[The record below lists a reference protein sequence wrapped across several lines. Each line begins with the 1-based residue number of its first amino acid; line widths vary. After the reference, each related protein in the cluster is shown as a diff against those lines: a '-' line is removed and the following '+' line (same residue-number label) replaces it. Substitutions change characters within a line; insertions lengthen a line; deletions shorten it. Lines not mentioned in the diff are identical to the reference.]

1 MSMIQAWSRVAFAV
15 AVMVSSA
22 SGQTADDPG
31 EGLRIEATGT
41 PNVRAVKWWG
51 RTGRTYFVQS
61 NPTLNPNTW
70 SYMPV
75 VESGTSAVHS
85 WNLSTTGQRMFVR
98 LVYTDQLFSG
108 SASLADFDGDGLT
121 NAQEVASSGPPSNP
135 LNSDTDDDGFSDS
148 VEWGGGYSPVN
159 GSSNPDYNGGSYKLR
174 ANRTYLSAR
183 HVVSQPVL
191 GVQTFTLRKSYSNIP
206 GFTSQPV
213 QSYPERP
220 QLPALPAV
228 PNFYAVSFNGWSIFD
243 PYSDNPLAS
252 GYHHDLEY
260 NVVEEAEYDY
270 TWAQLRLEANFA
282 STRPRIA
289 WLRLDGTG
297 AGGGGQ
303 QYITAVL
310 PPGLTQTS
318 DFAVQTAQVV
328 SSSAEISVGAAGV
341 QQLEIRRDPDE
352 LSGTGVTNFL
362 PMSGS
367 NLKALPGQWIHLK
380 VHVGTLPVGVYF
392 NNFEWTLPE
401 KVFKDYTA
409 SQTNGTLT
417 QMSVGDKQGV
427 SCSFYF
433 ADSGTKSIQVN
444 FQVNGVAQTLN
455 TTITVEKPSSDL
467 TANIGA
473 TALNI
478 GAGLIALLPANGTSY
493 GIDYSG
499 TVTMPTGWPQGKWNW
514 VQIVTPSRALTKDD
528 GSEKVYSLNGEQVL
542 DTTFPYAP
550 LPLGSHP
557 GNAGS
562 YQTNTTNQ
570 AHDMPDN
577 GLAGSKLVSINAE
590 AFQTYV
596 MFLPPGAASRYVP
609 LRKLAWEWSGA
620 ASKLDEV
627 WSLVNADQSSG
638 TSVETSHHPEWAK
651 NVTSGF
657 FKPVP

>member
-1 MSMIQAWSRVAFAV
+1 MSTIQAWSRVAFAV

-31 EGLRIEATGT
+31 EGLRIETTGT
-41 PNVRAVKWWG
+41 SNVRAVKWWG

-121 NAQEVASSGPPSNP
+121 NAQEVASSGPRSNP
-135 LNSDTDDDGFSDS
+135 LISDTDDDGFSDS

-159 GSSNPDYNGGSYKLR
+159 GYSNPDYNGGSYKLR

-220 QLPALPAV
+220 ELPALPAV

-289 WLRLDGTG
+289 WIRLNGTG

-310 PPGLTQTS
+310 PPGVTQTS

-328 SSSAEISVGAAGV
+328 SSSAEISVSAAGV
-341 QQLEIRRDPDE
+341 QPIEIKRDIAGGEVRWEP
-352 LSGTGVTNFL
+352 LTGRAA
-362 PMSGS
+362 
-367 NLKALPGQWIHLK
+367 KALPGQKISLK
-380 VHVGTLPVGVYF
+380 LELPPGITASDYHWSSS
-392 NNFEWTLPE
+392 NW
-401 KVFKDYTA
+401 FKDYPEPTH
-409 SQTNGTLT
+409 NRG
-417 QMSVGDKQGV
+417 
-427 SCSFYF
+427 
-433 ADSGTKSIQVN
+433 
-444 FQVNGVAQTLN
+444 
-455 TTITVEKPSSDL
+455 EKVPFEASDL
-467 TANIGA
+467 TGEQMHYYWSGTGIKTVTVNCLINGERVFIQRNIDVVKPACTFDANQDPTVVGPGWPYRGKCSFNA
-473 TALNI
+473 EVDKLPATFSEGGKWMFLQMVSTALLI
-478 GAGLIALLPANGTSY
+478 TPTAGPPNKCNEYDGEWCLDTRAEWAPTVNCAGTSKVS
-493 GIDYSG
+493 DG
-499 TVTMPTGWPQGKWNW
+499 TPQSFSDNPNGGANETIGTE
-514 VQIVTPSRALTKDD
+514 QYDD
-528 GSEKVYSLNGEQVL
+528 
-542 DTTFPYAP
+542 DFR
-550 LPLGSHP
+550 
-557 GNAGS
+557 
-562 YQTNTTNQ
+562 
-570 AHDMPDN
+570 
-577 GLAGSKLVSINAE
+577 
-590 AFQTYV
+590 TYV
-596 MFLPPGAASRYVP
+596 MFKSNEPEARWVPLKVIEWDMGFTSAVTGSFGSEEQQYTSSYPQASRT
-609 LRKLAWEWSGA
+609 LTGA
-620 ASKLDEV
+620 
-627 WSLVNADQSSG
+627 
-638 TSVETSHHPEWAK
+638 ETTLHPEWSHI
-651 NVTSGF
+651 TSF
-657 FKPVP
+657 LIVPKP